1 MKILID
7 IGHPAHVHYFKHFIK
22 MMKQKGHHLE
32 VTARDKEIVHNLLN
46 LYQISFKS
54 RGKGAK
60 SNLGKFFYLFYA
72 DFVILSIAKKF
83 KPDLF
88 LSFGSAYAAHAS
100 KLLGKPHISFE
111 DTEHATLEHKLY
123 IPFTDV
129 IFTPATYKKDL
140 GDKQIFFNGTTDLFY
155 LHPNNFLPSESVH
168 ELLKIDKNDKFI
180 IMRFVSWNA
189 NHDKGQSGLSL
200 KEKIKS
206 VEILSKYAKVFISA
220 EGSLPKELQ
229 LYELDIPANRI
240 HDVIYHA
247 EIFVGESGT
256 MSTESAILGTPS
268 IIIST
273 LAPSLGAFEDFIKL
287 GWMNIF
293 TDFTMAMD
301 KAETIL
307 KTKNFKINSREQAKI
322 FIKERMDLSAFL
334 VWFIEDYPQ
343 SLSTLNSQPNYQNR
357 F

>member
-22 MMKQKGHHLE
+22 MMKQKGHSIE
-32 VTARDKEIVHNLLN
+32 VTARDKEMVHILLN

-54 RGKGAK
+54 RGRGAK
-60 SNLGKFFYLFYA
+60 SNLGKFFYLLYA
-72 DFVILSIAKKF
+72 DLIILSIAKKF

-123 IPFTDV
+123 VPFTDV
-129 IFTPATYKKDL
+129 IFTPATYKKNL
-140 GDKQIFFNGTTDLFY
+140 GNKQIYFNGTTDLFY
-155 LHPNNFLPSESVH
+155 LHPNTFLPSGSVH
-168 ELLKIDKNDKFI
+168 ELLKMEESNKYI

-206 VEILSKYAKVFISA
+206 VEILSRYAKVFISA

-229 LYELDIPANRI
+229 QYELDIPADRI

-247 EIFVGESGT
+247 ELFVGESGT

-287 GWMNIF
+287 GLMNIY
-293 TDFTMAMD
+293 TDFNLAMD
-301 KAETIL
+301 KAENIL
-307 KTKNFKINSREQAKI
+307 KTNNFKANSREKAKI
-322 FIKERMDLSAFL
+322 FIKDRIDLSAFL
-334 VWFIEDYPQ
+334 IWFIEDYPQ
-343 SLSTLNSQPNYQNR
+343 SLSILKFEPNYQNR